1 MAIRGQN
8 FEVVAQILA
17 NRFGLSRRFDN
28 DEILGHILMC
38 DPVAAIQRP
47 QKLKTADYAAV
58 ELHAC

>member
-8 FEVVAQILA
+8 FEVGAQILA
-17 NRFGLSRRFDN
+17 NRFGFRWGFDN
-28 DEILGHILMC
+28 YEILGHILTC
-38 DPVAAIQRP
+38 DLIAAIRRS